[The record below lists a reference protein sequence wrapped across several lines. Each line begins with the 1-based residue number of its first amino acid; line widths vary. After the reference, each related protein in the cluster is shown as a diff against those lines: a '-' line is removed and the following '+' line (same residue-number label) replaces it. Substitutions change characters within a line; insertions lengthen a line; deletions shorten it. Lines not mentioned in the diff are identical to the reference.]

1 MEYEGNI
8 TLGHITCIFYSEE
21 YLLLNI
27 CWVTVA
33 NYLTFSILPAEH
45 VKHNTFF
52 IWARLHLYLLGGRCI
67 LATAQVGSFLPTY
80 NTHTHTSTPA
90 HIHTH
95 QHTYT
100 HTSTHTHTP
109 AHIPTHQHTYTHT
122 STHTHT
128 PAWLAQSQFIFS

>member
-45 VKHNTFF
+45 VKHNAFF
-52 IWARLHLYLLGGRCI
+52 IWARLHLSLLGGRCI

-80 NTHTHTSTPA
+80 NTHTHQHTSTYTHTPA

-100 HTSTHTHTP
+100 HIH
-109 AHIPTHQHTYTHT
+109 THQHTYTHT